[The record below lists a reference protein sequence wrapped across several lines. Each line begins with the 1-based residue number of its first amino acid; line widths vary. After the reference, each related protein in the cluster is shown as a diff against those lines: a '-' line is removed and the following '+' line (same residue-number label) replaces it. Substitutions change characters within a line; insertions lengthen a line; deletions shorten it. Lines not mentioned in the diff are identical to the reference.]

1 MGPEP
6 IWGSTS
12 NVPFLGRCRAPGEL
26 SQFLKWVAF
35 ITVMN
40 ALQRNDMGADT
51 VLANDSVDTGPAAW
65 RSAGLPNLAA
75 IALSSRPASA
85 VHPALCLSSASRGY
99 RALTPG
105 GGLGPSIRRIPDSH

>member
-51 VLANDSVDTGPAAW
+51 VLANDNYLERRDPAFEVRMRDVLLVYQEVALQNEAPRAGPQRPPIITVSVDEK
-65 RSAGLPNLAA
+65 
-75 IALSSRPASA
+75 
-85 VHPALCLSSASRGY
+85 
-99 RALTPG
+99 
-105 GGLGPSIRRIPDSH
+105 

>member
-26 SQFLKWVAF
+26 SPFLKWVAF

-51 VLANDSVDTGPAAW
+51 VLANDNIRELLLSQGVY
-65 RSAGLPNLAA
+65 RINLRRLPSWKNTSDESDGKHERRHAEKCHRVNRGNA
-75 IALSSRPASA
+75 IDIGR
-85 VHPALCLSSASRGY
+85 HPPRQCQR
-99 RALTPG
+99 
-105 GGLGPSIRRIPDSH
+105 

>member
-40 ALQRNDMGADT
+40 ALQRNDMG
-51 VLANDSVDTGPAAW
+51 G
-65 RSAGLPNLAA
+65 G
-75 IALSSRPASA
+75 
-85 VHPALCLSSASRGY
+85 RGF
-99 RALTPG
+99 G
-105 GGLGPSIRRIPDSH
+105 E

>member
-40 ALQRNDMGADT
+40 ALQRNDMGADA
-51 VLANDSVDTGPAAW
+51 VLANDRRRKSRRDPSQRRQWILAYENEDAMVFGSVPTN
-65 RSAGLPNLAA
+65 RRRRQS
-75 IALSSRPASA
+75 
-85 VHPALCLSSASRGY
+85 
-99 RALTPG
+99 G
-105 GGLGPSIRRIPDSH
+105 GV

>member
-26 SQFLKWVAF
+26 SPFLKWVAF

-40 ALQRNDMGADT
+40 ALQRNDMGADA
-51 VLANDSVDTGPAAW
+51 VLANDNSGSGEYFSLAVSLGV
-65 RSAGLPNLAA
+65 RVRAGLW
-75 IALSSRPASA
+75 
-85 VHPALCLSSASRGY
+85 RGLPV
-99 RALTPG
+99 RE
-105 GGLGPSIRRIPDSH
+105 

>member
-40 ALQRNDMGADT
+40 ALQHNDMGADA
-51 VLANDSVDTGPAAW
+51 VLANDNGFRTTPSW
-65 RSAGLPNLAA
+65 YHE
-75 IALSSRPASA
+75 RPALERRDLPCGDSPPEA
-85 VHPALCLSSASRGY
+85 WWPSRVGPRLEIRDGLTTGHPRLL
-99 RALTPG
+99 RAN
-105 GGLGPSIRRIPDSH
+105 

>member
-40 ALQRNDMGADT
+40 ALQRNDMGADA
-51 VLANDSVDTGPAAW
+51 VLAIDRTNCAATVSTVVSHVRR
-65 RSAGLPNLAA
+65 RSAVECKAMLIRAVEICPSLA
-75 IALSSRPASA
+75 SESA
-85 VHPALCLSSASRGY
+85 RVP
-99 RALTPG
+99 
-105 GGLGPSIRRIPDSH
+105 

>member
-40 ALQRNDMGADT
+40 ALQPNDMGADA
-51 VLANDSVDTGPAAW
+51 VLANDSPRDSSLSMNLLRQHVSFFAVFFHPVFICFPEVFDLDELF
-65 RSAGLPNLAA
+65 RMQFAG
-75 IALSSRPASA
+75 
-85 VHPALCLSSASRGY
+85 V
-99 RALTPG
+99 
-105 GGLGPSIRRIPDSH
+105 

>member
-40 ALQRNDMGADT
+40 ALQPNDMGADA
-51 VLANDSVDTGPAAW
+51 VLANDSLALPRRNHDPHNQKNIHNTRENHAAGQI
-65 RSAGLPNLAA
+65 RDP
-75 IALSSRPASA
+75 P
-85 VHPALCLSSASRGY
+85 V
-99 RALTPG
+99 LTYPR
-105 GGLGPSIRRIPDSH
+105 LHAP